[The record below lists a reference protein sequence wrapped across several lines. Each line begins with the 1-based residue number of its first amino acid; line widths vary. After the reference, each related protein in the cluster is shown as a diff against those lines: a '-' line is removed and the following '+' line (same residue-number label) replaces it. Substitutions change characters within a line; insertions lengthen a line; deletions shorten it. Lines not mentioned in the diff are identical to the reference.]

1 MTLQSLLGVEPAT
14 LFEEAI
20 DEYLK
25 IVRRGLDKVKDT
37 SPPTPKE
44 EEDFYN
50 MLMLS
55 DRMSARQFLL
65 S

>member
-1 MTLQSLLGVEPAT
+1 MKFQSLLAVDPGK
-14 LFEEAI
+14 LFERAI
-20 DEYLK
+20 KKYLE
-25 IVRRGLDKVKDT
+25 IVQRGLDDFKET
-37 SPPTPKE
+37 SPPTPE
-44 EEDFYN
+44 EEKKFYH

>member
-1 MTLQSLLGVEPAT
+1 MTFQSLLGVDPGK

-25 IVRRGLDKVKDT
+25 IVRRGLDKVHDT
-37 SPPTPKE
+37 NPPTLSE
-44 EEDFYN
+44 EKAFYD

>member
-1 MTLQSLLGVEPAT
+1 MTFPSLLKVNPAT

-25 IVRRGLDKVKDT
+25 IVRRGLDQVKDT
-37 SPPTPKE
+37 SPPTPE
-44 EEDFYN
+44 EEEKFYN